1 MNPKPLRHVDIFG
14 KAGRLEA
21 LYREMQDPAAVAV
34 VCHPLPTGGG
44 TLHNKV
50 VFRAARGLENA
61 NVATLRFN
69 FRGVGASG
77 GAFDGGEGEQED
89 FLAAL
94 SWLRKKHPD
103 RPLLAGGFSFGA
115 WVASR
120 AACEVEDV
128 RALFLI
134 GTPVNKYDF
143 GYLNHCEKPM
153 LFLHGTQD
161 EHGDVAKLENLI
173 QTVRNAESVIVTGA
187 DHFFTKQIEA
197 VEETLRSW
205 AEELIETQLAKK
217 A

>member
-1 MNPKPLRHVDIFG
+1 MNPKALRHIDLYG

-21 LYREMQDPAAVAV
+21 LYRDLQDPSAVAV
-34 VCHPLPTGGG
+34 ICHPLPTHGG

-69 FRGVGASG
+69 FRGVGASTG
-77 GAFDGGEGEQED
+77 TFDAGEGEQDD

-94 SWLRKKHPD
+94 AWLRRKHPEKKVI
-103 RPLLAGGFSFGA
+103 AGGFSFGS

-120 AACEVEDV
+120 AGCETTDCD
-128 RALFLI
+128 ALFLI

-143 GYLNHCEKPM
+143 GYLRNCEKPM

-161 EHGDVAKLENLI
+161 EHGDVAKLEPLV
-173 QTVRNAESVIVTGA
+173 QQVRNAESVIVTGA
-187 DHFFTKQIEA
+187 DHFFTKQLEA
-197 VEETLRSW
+197 VEETMRSW
-205 AEELIETQLAKK
+205 TTELLDSWGLV
-217 A
+217 